1 MNVITGATGH
11 VGNVLV
17 KKLVSLKRKVRV
29 LIENNTDDSVLN
41 NLSIEKSAGNLLDP
55 DSLERAFKDADTVY
69 HLAAKISLIP
79 RENDIVQRINYEGT
93 INVIEAC
100 RKCNVKKLVYMSSV
114 HALKEPPEGTTIDEG
129 YPFDPDNNRGQY
141 DKSKAM
147 ASIKVL
153 QSIRKGFEA
162 VVVCPSGVI
171 GPYDSLISFMGKT
184 IIDFING
191 KIKFLID
198 GAYDFVDV
206 RDVVDGT
213 IFAADKGKTGEKYIL
228 SGQRI
233 TITEIME
240 ILSSISKFKIPKF
253 KVPKWFAN
261 AASILATGY
270 YELFNI
276 KPVFTKYS
284 LSTLQRNSVF
294 SHIKASRELGYNP
307 RPVKESILDSVVW
320 FRKMGFIRS

>member
-1 MNVITGATGH
+1 
-11 VGNVLV
+11 
-17 KKLVSLKRKVRV
+17 LK
-29 LIENNTDDSVLN
+29 D
-41 NLSIEKSAGNLLDP
+41 LSIEKSKGNLLDP
-55 DSLERAFKDADTVY
+55 DSLEKAFKNAETVY
-69 HLAAKISLIP
+69 HLAGKISLIP
-79 RENDIVQRINYEGT
+79 SENEIVQKVNYNGT
-93 INVIEAC
+93 VNVIEAC
-100 RKCNVKKLVYMSSV
+100 KKCNVKKLVYMSSV
-114 HALKEPPEGTTIDEG
+114 HALKEPPKGFIIDES

-147 ASIKVL
+147 ASVKVL
-153 QSIRKGFEA
+153 QSVTKGFKA
-162 VVVCPSGVI
+162 VVVCPSGII

-184 IIDFING
+184 IIDFVNG

-213 IFAADKGKTGEKYIL
+213 VLAADIGLTGEKYIL

-240 ILSSISKFKIPKF
+240 ILSSLSRFKIPKL
-253 KVPKWFAN
+253 KIPGWIAN
-261 AASILATGY
+261 AVSSLATVY
-270 YELFNI
+270 YELFKI

-284 LSTLQRNSVF
+284 FNTLQRNSMF

-307 RPVKESILDSVVW
+307 RLIKESILDSVTW
-320 FRKMGFIRS
+320 FRKMGFITG

>member
-17 KKLVSLKRKVRV
+17 KKLVSLNRKVRV

-41 NLSIEKSAGNLLDP
+41 NLAIEKSIGNLLDP
-55 DSLERAFKDADTVY
+55 DSLEKAFKNAETVY
-69 HLAAKISLIP
+69 HLAGKISLIP
-79 RENDIVQRINYEGT
+79 SENDIVQKVNYNGT

-100 RKCNVKKLVYMSSV
+100 KKCSVKKLVYMSSV
-114 HALKEPPEGTTIDEG
+114 HALKEPPEGFTIDES

-147 ASIKVL
+147 ASVKVL
-153 QSIRKGFEA
+153 QSITKDFKA
-162 VVVCPSGVI
+162 VVVCPSGII

-213 IFAADKGKTGEKYIL
+213 IRAADIGIAGEKYIL

-233 TITEIME
+233 TVTEIME
-240 ILSSISKFKIPKF
+240 ILSALSRFKIPKL
-253 KVPKWFAN
+253 KIPGWIAN
-261 AASILATGY
+261 AASALATGY
-270 YELFNI
+270 YELFKI

-284 LSTLQRNSVF
+284 FNTLQRNSMF
-294 SHIKASRELGYNP
+294 SHVKASMELGYTP
-307 RPVKESILDSVVW
+307 RLIKESIFDSVIW
-320 FRKMGFIRS
+320 FRKMGLIAG

>member
-17 KKLVSLKRKVRV
+17 KKLLSLNRNVRV

-41 NLSIEKSAGNLLDP
+41 NLRVEKSTGNLLDP
-55 DSLERAFKDADTVY
+55 VSLFKAFKGAEIVY
-69 HLAAKISLIP
+69 HLAGKISLIP
-79 RENDIVQRINYEGT
+79 RENDIVQKINYNGT

-100 RKCNVKKLVYMSSV
+100 KKCNVKKLIYMSSV
-114 HALKEPPEGTTIDEG
+114 HALKEPPEGITIDER

-147 ASIKVL
+147 ASVKVL
-153 QSIRKGFEA
+153 QSVTKDFKA
-162 VVVCPSGVI
+162 LVVCPSGVI

-206 RDVVDGT
+206 RDVADGT
-213 IFAADKGKTGEKYIL
+213 VLAADKGEAGEKYIL

-233 TITEIME
+233 TVIEIME
-240 ILSSISKFKIPKF
+240 ILSGLSKFKIPKF
-253 KVPKWFAN
+253 KIPKWIAN
-261 AASILATGY
+261 GASILATVY
-270 YELFNI
+270 YELFKI

-284 LSTLQRNSVF
+284 FNTLQRNSMF
-294 SHIKASRELGYNP
+294 SHIKASKELGYNP
-307 RPVKESILDSVVW
+307 RLIKESILDSVIW
-320 FRKMGFIRS
+320 FRKMGMISS